1 MNKKT
6 PSSAGPR
13 TQKEAVVALMLGEI
27 DTVLD
32 KLGEVRTALDASTNK
47 HLETIKH
54 LETANDA
61 YHQAVLAANLRS
73 KKDMVAYLETMS
85 KTHVA
90 YTVEEQRTALQM
102 IVRDAV
108 GNEVTTLKKM
118 LSETSAA
125 HRLSFKDWWGFIF
138 MVCLI
143 TAIISS
149 ALTVALINMQ

>member
-1 MNKKT
+1 MNKKP
-6 PSSAGPR
+6 PSPGPR

-32 KLGEVRTALDASTNK
+32 KLADVKAGIATSTDK

-54 LETANDA
+54 LETASDA

-108 GNEVTTLKKM
+108 GNEAATLKKM

-125 HRLSFKDWWGFIF
+125 HRLTFKDWWGFIL